1 MFKFF
6 KYKAVKFLE
15 KIPIVQILIYNNLR
29 YFKFLFPHDKDYL
42 ALRILFNKNEKRT
55 FVDIGGNI
63 GLSTIGFRELGFKNN
78 QILIFEPDKLLIK
91 KYLNNLKKYYSN
103 LKIFPF
109 GLSNKNEFKNLYKAH
124 YHNLFIHFNNSFS
137 KNYIINK
144 IKNNYPNK
152 YKQFKYKH
160 NKYELKKF
168 DDIKYKKK
176 ICFIKIDVEG
186 YDHFVIEGMKKFLK
200 KNKPI
205 FLIEFNKSNFLRIWK
220 NLKKN
225 YYCYSFQF
233 DKNNFK
239 KLYNKHFNN
248 LMNGKILDKNYSKNS
263 INLFFIPKNLK
274 KKYLKKSGYFF

>member
-15 KIPIVQILIYNNLR
+15 KIPIVQMLIYNNLK

-55 FVDIGGNI
+55 FVDVGGNI

-103 LKIFPF
+103 LKILSF

-124 YHNLFIHFNNSFS
+124 YKNLFIHFNNSFS

-144 IKNNYPNK
+144 
-152 YKQFKYKH
+152 
-160 NKYELKKF
+160 
-168 DDIKYKKK
+168 
-176 ICFIKIDVEG
+176 
-186 YDHFVIEGMKKFLK
+186 
-200 KNKPI
+200 
-205 FLIEFNKSNFLRIWK
+205 SNI
-220 NLKKN
+220 
-225 YYCYSFQF
+225 
-233 DKNNFK
+233 
-239 KLYNKHFNN
+239 
-248 LMNGKILDKNYSKNS
+248 S
-263 INLFFIPKNLK
+263 IINI
-274 KKYLKKSGYFF
+274 S